1 MLLPSTLKDKDK
13 IVLMTF
19 SWAADRHVQIKIWW
33 RMKKKKNL
41 INSCNNERK
50 E

>member
-13 IVLMTF
+13 IALMTF

-33 RMKKKKNL
+33 RMKKKKPN
-41 INSCNNERK
+41 K
-50 E
+50 